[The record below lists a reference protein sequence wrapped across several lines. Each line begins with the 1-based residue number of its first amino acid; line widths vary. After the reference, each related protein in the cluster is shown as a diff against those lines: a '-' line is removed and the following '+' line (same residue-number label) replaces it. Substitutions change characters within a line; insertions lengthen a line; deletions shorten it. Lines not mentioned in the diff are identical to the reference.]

1 MDPSLLGPF
10 SMDGSRQKQIQD
22 AKDMQQVVYE
32 RANKIGSAVPPYDF
46 IELIGKG
53 SFGRVYKCKHRETRE
68 IVAVKIID
76 VDELDYKLD
85 NAQKDEAIEDFIKEV
100 NTLKQVK
107 DSRAK
112 NINNIQEAFDLH
124 SQLWIVS
131 DYCSGGSVHTLMKAS
146 PQPGLDEKYIIPIA
160 RELATALK
168 HVHDASVI
176 HRDIKCGNVLISEDG
191 RLELCDFG
199 VAGRLENGASKR
211 STIIGTPYWMAPEM
225 HSDVEGYG
233 VEIDVWAYGCTIYEM
248 ATGMPPYHKF
258 HPSYLRQVLESEPRL
273 DEELY
278 SAPLCDFV
286 AFLLRGNPAD
296 RPTAEQIVQ
305 HPYIANTSAR
315 FPTKSLRELIDRYM
329 QWERRGGQRMSLF
342 NAMGA
347 AAPQVGGGNE
357 EGRDEWIFSTTDN
370 YNQDYERRFSH
381 MPQGIGAM
389 DFASA
394 APAEI
399 DLPVNPSP
407 VKMTPLEKAK
417 EEQRAQRGER
427 KLNKLFD
434 PHSDPYDYNSP
445 SVDDEPA
452 PMSDLP
458 LRDFSDDRAA
468 NRETLIDLDTS
479 GLEIPDYSF
488 DFSDMPTVKGN
499 RKSNY
504 NFDDGQA
511 EDQDF
516 YNNQANDPR
525 RETKDWKFPAF
536 ANTEP
541 NRQTKDWT
549 FPTFA
554 TTGPEEDA
562 ETGDAG
568 DTGTM
573 KRATKDWTFPGF
585 GRDDAE
591 NGGGE
596 EDMSEIAN
604 RRTMDWTFATAGNAA
619 VPAEAASPETD
630 FRFPSQKDSSSLAP
644 GYRPHITRTA
654 TEPLGHFNDFLHPP
668 PGSLDADKV
677 ANRESTPMI
686 DLDLSDD
693 IRPPSLNL
701 EGPSPPNEDAEDAV
715 IRASSPLS
723 YTYSTSSIGPF
734 DLEQDPVV
742 READLRRYSHKR
754 QQPSV
759 AERRAS
765 SRYLRT
771 DSPAFASRS
780 RGASFDSTASSN
792 PEDGRDEPGHGREYN
807 RSMGAKMREQLR
819 AGLQRSFSQ
828 RHIRN
833 LTSDSYGDTDTGSE
847 AYALEHGAYDT
858 DGSMPEERT
867 VMRSA
872 RTFPEP
878 HAPAATAMRE
888 GASQEELYE
897 ALDEQF
903 AALIG
908 GLEFTSGVYR
918 RREDELYPEE
928 ASERNS
934 TLGTG
939 VTSEEERELAG
950 FSSVGL

>member
-1 MDPSLLGPF
+1 
-10 SMDGSRQKQIQD
+10 
-22 AKDMQQVVYE
+22 
-32 RANKIGSAVPPYDF
+32 
-46 IELIGKG
+46 
-53 SFGRVYKCKHRETRE
+53 
-68 IVAVKIID
+68 
-76 VDELDYKLD
+76 
-85 NAQKDEAIEDFIKEV
+85 
-100 NTLKQVK
+100 
-107 DSRAK
+107 
-112 NINNIQEAFDLH
+112 
-124 SQLWIVS
+124 
-131 DYCSGGSVHTLMKAS
+131 MKAS
-146 PQPGLDEKYIIPIA
+146 VEPGLDEKYIIPIA
-160 RELATALK
+160 RELATALR

-225 HSDVEGYG
+225 HGDVDGYG

-273 DEELY
+273 DEDAY

-286 AFLLRGNPAD
+286 AFLLRGNPED
-296 RPTAEQIVQ
+296 RPTAKQIVE

-315 FPTKSLRELIDRYM
+315 FPTNSLRELIDRYI
-329 QWERRGGQRMSLF
+329 QWERKGGQRMSLF

-347 AAPQVGGGNE
+347 AAPQLGGHE
-357 EGRDEWIFSTTDN
+357 EGGDEWIFSTTDT
-370 YNQDYERRFSH
+370 YDQDYERRFSQ
-381 MPQGIGAM
+381 MPQGIATM
-389 DFASA
+389 DFASSV
-394 APAEI
+394 PVEI
-399 DLPVNPSP
+399 DLPANPSP
-407 VKMTPLEKAK
+407 AKMTPLEKAK

-434 PHSDPYDYNSP
+434 PHSDPYDYNSQ
-445 SVDDEPA
+445 SINDEPA

-479 GLEIPDYSF
+479 GLEIPDYTF
-488 DFSDMPTVKGN
+488 DFSDMPTVKGS

-504 NFDDGQA
+504 NFDDGQT
-511 EDQDF
+511 EDPDF
-516 YNNQANDPR
+516 YNIQANDPR

-536 ANTEP
+536 SNTEP
-541 NRQTKDWT
+541 NRETKDWT
-549 FPTFA
+549 FPTF
-554 TTGPEEDA
+554 TTTAPEEDS
-562 ETGDAG
+562 EAG
-568 DTGTM
+568 DTGTI

-585 GRDDAE
+585 ARDDADVA
-591 NGGGE
+591 GGE
-596 EDMSEIAN
+596 EEDISELAN

-619 VPAEAASPETD
+619 VPAEAASPEPD
-630 FRFPSQKDSSSLAP
+630 FHFTSQNGNLAP
-644 GYRPHITRTA
+644 GYRPHVTRTA
-654 TEPLGHFNDFLHPP
+654 TEPLGSFNDFLHPP
-668 PGSLDADKV
+668 PGSLDAEKI

-686 DLDLSDD
+686 DLDFGQD

-701 EGPSPPNEDAEDAV
+701 EGPSPPNEDAEDALV
-715 IRASSPLS
+715 RASSPLS

-742 READLRRYSHKR
+742 REDDLRRYSHKR
-754 QQPSV
+754 QQGSVAGPSV

-765 SRYLRT
+765 SRYLQT
-771 DSPAFASRS
+771 GSPTFQSRS

-792 PEDGRDEPGHGREYN
+792 PDDGGEESGYSHEYN

-828 RHIRN
+828 RHIRQ

-847 AYALEHGAYDT
+847 AYAQEHGAYDT

-867 VMRSA
+867 VMRTA

-878 HAPAATAMRE
+878 HAPAAGAMRE

-903 AALIG
+903 AALMG
-908 GLEFTSGVYR
+908 GLEFTSGIYR

-928 ASERNS
+928 ASERS
-934 TLGTG
+934 SSVVAG

-950 FSSVGL
+950 FSSVAV